1 LLERGLALETRA
13 GPAVYPHPGPLTWFQ
28 CVDDIEGTRARHAR
42 EDSWARGRGDDR
54 MRAERLGHLAMV
66 ELQAGQWNLA
76 EQHAERSCETLEQ
89 GDVSGRS
96 AYAFAWRSLIDAYR
110 GRIDRARR
118 PFSRSSR
125 RQRGRRR
132 HGGEPSCS
140 ALWVLWSSPTYLVE
154 NYLPGL
160 GAEELRRIVSRVRD
174 AVAQMAWD
182 GKAIR
187 YLRSAIVPAD
197 ESFFCVIEAASEEL
211 AREAYARAGI
221 PFERISPALL
231 EEG

>member
-1 LLERGLALETRA
+1 MTGCARSVSATRRWWSCR
-13 GPAVYPHPGPLTWFQ
+13 PG
-28 CVDDIEGTRARHAR
+28 
-42 EDSWARGRGDDR
+42 SGD
-54 MRAERLGHLAMV
+54 
-66 ELQAGQWNLA
+66 LA

-110 GRIDRARR
+110 GRIDRARTTLQPLVAEAAR
-118 PFSRSSR
+118 TEKAWWGAILLSVVGFVEFS
-125 RQRGRRR
+125 
-132 HGGEPSCS
+132 
-140 ALWVLWSSPTYLVE
+140 TYLVE
-154 NYLPGL
+154 NYHPGL

-174 AVAQMAWD
+174 AVAQMTRD

-211 AREAYARAGI
+211 AREAYARAGHPI
-221 PFERISPALL
+221 RADLTGAP
-231 EEG
+231 